1 MIAQFMPG
9 GWEWIVILI
18 IVLLLFGK
26 RVPEVMRGLGQG
38 IRQFKKGMTEDIEEE
53 PKKAE
58 KKDQPQG
65 GSSIPPPAC

>member
-1 MIAQFMPG
+1 
-9 GWEWIVILI
+9 
-18 IVLLLFGK
+18 
-26 RVPEVMRGLGQG
+26 MRGLGQG
-38 IRQFKKGMTEDIEEE
+38 IRQFKKGMTEEIEEE